1 MSIETKMA
9 WRNIWRNPR
18 RTVLTVSAITFASVL
33 LVFMLSF
40 QFGSY
45 ETMINT
51 SVKIS
56 TGHLQVQ
63 AQKYQEKKS
72 IRFVIP
78 EPQTVAEIVDQIPEV
93 DTDKFPVRLDF
104 NFDYTQGPTVYTST
118 AKLVGKI
125 GESSNDLC
133 LGETTFTFKTGGGR
147 IRGVVVPNS

>member
-1 MSIETKMA
+1 MA

-18 RTVLTVSAITFASVL
+18 RTVLTVCAIAFASVL

-63 AQKYQEKKS
+63 AEKYREKKR
-72 IRFVIP
+72 IRHVIP
-78 EPQTVAEIVDQIPEV
+78 D
-93 DTDKFPVRLDF
+93 PV
-104 NFDYTQGPTVYTST
+104 
-118 AKLVGKI
+118 
-125 GESSNDLC
+125 E
-133 LGETTFTFKTGGGR
+133 
-147 IRGVVVPNS
+147 

>member
-1 MSIETKMA
+1 MA

-18 RTVLTVSAITFASVL
+18 RTLLTVSAITFASVL

-63 AQKYQEKKS
+63 AEKYQ
-72 IRFVIP
+72 
-78 EPQTVAEIVDQIPEV
+78 D
-93 DTDKFPVRLDF
+93 
-104 NFDYTQGPTVYTST
+104 PTCHTRTLGHSRNC
-118 AKLVGKI
+118 G
-125 GESSNDLC
+125 SN
-133 LGETTFTFKTGGGR
+133 
-147 IRGVVVPNS
+147 S

>member
-1 MSIETKMA
+1 MSIENKMA

-18 RTVLTVSAITFASVL
+18 RTLLTVCAIIFASVL

-63 AQKYQEKKS
+63 AEAYQE
-72 IRFVIP
+72 
-78 EPQTVAEIVDQIPEV
+78 
-93 DTDKFPVRLDF
+93 
-104 NFDYTQGPTVYTST
+104 
-118 AKLVGKI
+118 
-125 GESSNDLC
+125 
-133 LGETTFTFKTGGGR
+133 
-147 IRGVVVPNS
+147 